1 MKPQPFHVKRPQ
13 LQVFMSRPYLT
24 KTILTVAVASA
35 LAPWILASSASSA
48 ITPPA
53 DNIRMSADK
62 QSYNME
68 KKTYSLSGHVNV
80 SYQEMRIIGTTAE
93 VSMDS
98 AGKPQV
104 ANFFNRPMFKR
115 VKPQVGEDQV
125 VGDIIKVYLNDDRY
139 GAEGNVDSHIVTVA
153 ADPFHIR
160 SDVQEFD
167 NKNKVV
173 SASGNVHVD
182 YKGSQASSAL
192 ANVRMKES
200 GKADRAIFTGGAR
213 IKQENSEIFG
223 DRITVMVDSGNLI
236 AEHNVKT
243 RVDLKNQAP
252 LNPTEV
258 KPGVTAGAAAPA
270 TTPVDQPDKVFI
282 SSDYQQYDKASDMM
296 IASGNV
302 KILYGDYIAI
312 GPKATFK
319 LKGNDLDRIFLTGR
333 PTITDNGRTV
343 TGDRIT
349 ITTNPKNFDAVGNVK
364 VNFKANQRAAGTE
377 APHATVATN
386 NKRPAHGKV
395 LKGPNGKPLPTDDP
409 ADY

>member
-1 MKPQPFHVKRPQ
+1 
-13 LQVFMSRPYLT
+13 MSRPFLNKTFLT
-24 KTILTVAVASA
+24 LA
-35 LAPWILASSASSA
+35 LALALSPWLLDPPASSA
-48 ITPPA
+48 ITPAA
-53 DNIRMSADK
+53 DSIRMSADR
-62 QSYNME
+62 QSYNLE
-68 KKTYSLSGHVNV
+68 LKRYKLSGHVVV
-80 SYQEMRIIGTTAE
+80 SYQDMRITGSSAE
-93 VSMDS
+93 VEMDA

-115 VKPQVGEDQV
+115 VKPQAGQDEV
-125 VGDIIKVYLNDDRY
+125 VGDLIKVYLNEDRY
-139 GAEGNVDSHIVTVA
+139 GAEGNVVSHIATVA

-182 YKGSQASSAL
+182 YKGSQATSAL

-200 GKADRAIFTGGAR
+200 GKADRAIFTGGAC
-213 IKQENSEIFG
+213 IKQENSEILG
-223 DRITVMVDSGNLI
+223 DKITVMVDSGNLI

-243 RVDLKNQAP
+243 RVDLKNQNAAP
-252 LNPTEV
+252 ATATIEKN
-258 KPGVTAGAAAPA
+258 GVAAGAAAPA
-270 TTPVDQPDKVFI
+270 SASPDQPTKVFI
-282 SSDYQQYDKASDMM
+282 TSDYQQYDKASDVM

-302 KILYGDYIAI
+302 KILYGDYVAI

-343 TGDRIT
+343 TGDRII

-364 VNFKANQRAAGTE
+364 VNFKARQAS
-377 APHATVATN
+377 APESVPPTTTGS
-386 NKRPAHGKV
+386 KKPLSGKAP
-395 LKGPNGKPLPTDDP
+395 KGANGKPLPTDDP
-409 ADY
+409 GDY

>member
-1 MKPQPFHVKRPQ
+1 
-13 LQVFMSRPYLT
+13 MSRPFLT
-24 KTILTVAVASA
+24 QTFLTLAVASA
-35 LAPWILASSASSA
+35 LTPLILASSASSA
-48 ITPPA
+48 IAPAA

-62 QSYNME
+62 QSYNLE
-68 KKTYSLSGHVNV
+68 KKKYTLSGHVTV
-80 SYQEMRIIGTTAE
+80 SYQDMRITGSNAE
-93 VSMDS
+93 VEMDA

-115 VKPQVGEDQV
+115 VKPLVGEDEV
-125 VGDIIKVYLNDDRY
+125 VGDLIKVYLNQDRY
-139 GAEGNVDSHIVTVA
+139 GAEGNVVSHIATVA

-182 YKGSQASSAL
+182 YKGSQATSAL

-213 IKQENSEIFG
+213 IKQENSEILG
-223 DRITVMVDSGNLI
+223 DKITVMVDSGNLI
-236 AEHNVKT
+236 AEHNVQT
-243 RVDLKNQAP
+243 RVDLKPQASTTP
-252 LNPTEV
+252 AVV
-258 KPGVTAGAAAPA
+258 KPGVAAGAAAPINSS
-270 TTPVDQPDKVFI
+270 VDQPDKVFI

-302 KILYGDYIAI
+302 KILYGDYVAI

-364 VNFKANQRAAGTE
+364 VNFKANPTHPPE
-377 APHATVATN
+377 SAPPATSSS
-386 NKRPAHGKV
+386 KKPALGKAP
-395 LKGPNGKPLPTDDP
+395 KAINGKPLPTDDP
-409 ADY
+409 RDY